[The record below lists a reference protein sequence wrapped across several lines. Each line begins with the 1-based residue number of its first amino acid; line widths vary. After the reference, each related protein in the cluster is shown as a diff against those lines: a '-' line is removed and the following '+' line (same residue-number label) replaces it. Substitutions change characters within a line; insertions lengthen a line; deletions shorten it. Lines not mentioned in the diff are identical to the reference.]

1 MKFYS
6 DNYSQLYY
14 FKQTI
19 NFIKIISYFLLHLKI
34 IKAINIFLF
43 ALNSLKN
50 IKDFEKNTYFW
61 EFILN
66 NKITAIQNN
75 VFATRFYKNGKL
87 HNAKNAAIIYYTG
100 YTEFRLNGQWHSINK
115 TFTKQSWRKFVKLQA
130 FL

>member
-1 MKFYS
+1 M
-6 DNYSQLYY
+6 
-14 FKQTI
+14 I
-19 NFIKIISYFLLHLKI
+19 NFIKIISYYLLRLKI

-50 IKDFEKNTYFW
+50 IKDFEKITYFW

-75 VFATRFYKNGKL
+75 FNATRFFKNGKI
-87 HNAKNAAIIYYTG
+87 HNAKNAAYINDLGCKQFVLNDKYYG
-100 YTEFRLNGQWHSINK
+100 GENK
-115 TFTKQSWRKFVKLQA
+115 FTKESWRRFVKLQV